1 MVENSSGKLKGET
14 TISRRGRKRLRYL
27 LFEVAMSL
35 VAKNPEFR
43 ELHNYYTTIRQNPLK
58 KMQSLMAIAAKLI
71 RVFYA
76 MLTKG
81 VDYDP
86 KKMVSDI
93 KRPAVYLQA
102 A

>member
-1 MVENSSGKLKGET
+1 MIEPQ
-14 TISRRGRKRLRYL
+14 KRSYFRQGTLVSPFT
-27 LFEVAMSL
+27 FEVAMSL

-43 ELHNYYTTIRQNPLK
+43 ELHNYYTTRRLNPLK

-71 RVFYA
+71 RVFYV

-81 VDYDP
+81 VDYDS

>member
-1 MVENSSGKLKGET
+1 
-14 TISRRGRKRLRYL
+14 
-27 LFEVAMSL
+27 MSL
-35 VAKNPEFR
+35 VSKNPEFG
-43 ELHNYYTTIRQNPLK
+43 ELHRYYTTRKLNPLK
-58 KMQSLMAIAAKLI
+58 KMQSLMAVACKLI

-86 KKMVSDI
+86 TKMLSDI
-93 KRPAVYLQA
+93 KRPVAYMQA